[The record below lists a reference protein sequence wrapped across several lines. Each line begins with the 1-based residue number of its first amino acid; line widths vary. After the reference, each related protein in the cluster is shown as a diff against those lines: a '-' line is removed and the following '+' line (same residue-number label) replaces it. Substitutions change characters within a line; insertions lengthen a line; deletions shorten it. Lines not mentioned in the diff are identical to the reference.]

1 MTFEDLA
8 ETCPLAS
15 TATATTFMVPV
26 PLRGNV
32 KGRVVSGIPVKVFP
46 PSTLY
51 FTADRFAPD
60 APGVALM
67 DAL

>member
-1 MTFEDLA
+1 
-8 ETCPLAS
+8 
-15 TATATTFMVPV
+15 MVPV